1 MVNIETRPVEAEQMI
16 ARSVDGKNIKP
27 RVLVINDTQEI
38 LELFREI
45 LEEEGF
51 EVILSSFNIQE
62 VDDIREIAPDLVIL
76 DFLVGG
82 EAQGWQL
89 LQKLR
94 MTRATET
101 LPIVVC
107 TAAIQLA
114 RELEGH
120 LKAKNVGLV
129 LKPFDIDDLVSAVQ
143 IAMQPDGVAAVRNGD
158 S

>member
-1 MVNIETRPVEAEQMI
+1 MVNLETRPGESEQVI
-16 ARSVDGKNIKP
+16 ARTPEREEIKP
-27 RVLVINDTQEI
+27 RVLLINDTQEI

-51 EVILSSFNIQE
+51 EVVLSSFNIQE
-62 VDDIREIAPDLVIL
+62 VKDVEEIAPDLVIL

-94 MTRATET
+94 MNRATQT
-101 LPIVVC
+101 LPILVC

-129 LKPFDIDDLVSAVQ
+129 LKPFDIDDLVSAVH
-143 IAMQPDGVAAVRNGD
+143 IAMQPDGVAAVRGVD

>member
-114 RELEGH
+114 RELEGQ